1 MKRYR
6 SLLLLLAAVV
16 IFAAG
21 SGLAAPNPAADPPK
35 KDDEPKP
42 RPAETKPGVH
52 LTVYNDNFAL
62 VKDRR
67 ELPDELKAGL
77 NVIHFRDVAA
87 TLDPTSVHF
96 RSLTDPAAQVVEQN
110 YEFDL
115 VSADKLL
122 QKYIDQK
129 VIAHT
134 KDGKAYEGTLLSFD
148 AARLVLAADKEKG
161 PLFLVER
168 GDNIKRIQF
177 STLPEGLLT
186 RPTLV
191 WEVEAKKPGKHL
203 VEVSYIA
210 NQIRW
215 RADYNL
221 TLSPDDTKADLSG
234 WVTVE
239 NNSGTAFEKA
249 QVKLLAGDPK
259 VDYSQMPWGF
269 GPDYYKLVTTL
280 PPTNRFGEDPSR
292 AFGDYRM
299 YTLPEPT
306 TVGSSQIKQVELI
319 KASQVPVTKTYVY
332 DGAKLQWYRH
342 GYWWDPGYGR
352 EVNKKV
358 NVLVELENRAASNLG
373 IALPKGKCRTY
384 KKDADGALEF
394 IGEDLVAHT
403 ARDERLVLYVGDAFD
418 IVGERKQ
425 TDFQKINDRNYRE
438 SFEVK
443 VRNHK
448 KEDVTVKVLE
458 KMYRGG
464 EWTLLQKSH
473 DYEQI
478 DSRTIVFPVKV
489 PADKEVTVTYQVDY
503 KW

>member
-1 MKRYR
+1 
-6 SLLLLLAAVV
+6 LLLLLAGG
-16 IFAAG
+16 IIIAAG
-21 SGLAAPNPAADPPK
+21 SSLAAPNPAADPPK
-35 KDDEPKP
+35 KPDEAKAPEP
-42 RPAETKPGVH
+42 PAKPGLH
-52 LTVYNDNFAL
+52 LTIYNDNFAL

-67 ELPDELKAGL
+67 ELPDELKDGV

-96 RSLTDPAAQVVEQN
+96 RSLTDPAAQVLEQN

-129 VIAHT
+129 ITVYT
-134 KDGKAYEGTLLSFD
+134 KDGKSYEGTLLSFD
-148 AARLVLAADKEKG
+148 PARLVLAADREKG
-161 PLFLVER
+161 PIFLVER

-191 WEVEAKKPGKHL
+191 WELEARKAGKHL

-221 TLSPDDTKADLSG
+221 VLNPDDTQADVSG

-239 NNSGTAFEKA
+239 NNTGTAFEKA
-249 QVKLLAGDPK
+249 AVKLLAGEPRP
-259 VDYSQMPWGF
+259 DYEHMAWGF
-269 GPDYYKLVTTL
+269 GPDYYKLVRTL

-306 TVGSSQIKQVELI
+306 TVGNNQVKQVELI
-319 KASQVPVTKTYVY
+319 KAARVPVTKSYVY
-332 DGAKLQWYRH
+332 DGAKLQWYRY
-342 GYWWDPGYGR
+342 GYYWDAAYGR
-352 EVNKKV
+352 DSSKKV
-358 NVLVELENRAASNLG
+358 NVLVEIDNRAENNLG

-384 KKDADGALEF
+384 KKDTDGALEF
-394 IGEDLVAHT
+394 IGEDLVDHT
-403 ARDERLVLYVGDAFD
+403 ARDERLVLYIGDAFD

-425 TDFQKINDRNYRE
+425 TDFHKISDREYTE
-438 SFEVK
+438 SFEIK

-448 KEDVTVKVLE
+448 KDDVTVKVLE
-458 KMYRGG
+458 KLYRGG
-464 EWTLLQKSH
+464 EWTVLQKSQ
-473 DYEQI
+473 DFEKI
-478 DSRTIVFPVKV
+478 DSRTVIFPVKV
-489 PADKEVTVTYQVDY
+489 AADKEVTVTYTVDY